1 MIKSR
6 IVSDMRFVDRDRL
19 IIERCE
25 GKKVLHLGCTDS
37 PVHEQ
42 QYERGRLLQQKL
54 LGPCAAV
61 TGIDIDPKS
70 LEWLEATL
78 GTGDYRLGDIEDATF
93 MSPLTAEGYEVILL
107 PDVLEHLN
115 NPMAALSNIQLICN
129 ESSRLIVTVPTAYSV
144 KSFMRVVVGH
154 ELIHPDHVAFY
165 SPYVLTNLLD
175 RAGFA
180 CTDYFAF
187 VGGGR
192 GPIAAG
198 TNLLARLFPRLAE
211 GVGVVARK
219 S

>member
-6 IVSDMRFVDRDRL
+6 IVRDLRFVDRDHL
-19 IIERCE
+19 IVEQCS

-37 PVHEQ
+37 PVHEK
-42 QYERGRLLQQKL
+42 QYQNGRLLQQKL
-54 LGPCAAV
+54 LGPCGSV
-61 TGIDIDPKS
+61 TGIDIEPGS
-70 LEWLEATL
+70 LEWLQATL
-78 GTGDYRLGDIEDATF
+78 GKGDYRLGDIEDTAF
-93 MSPLTAEGYEVILL
+93 MSPLKAEGFEVILL

-115 NPMAALSNIQLICN
+115 NPMAALSNIRLICN
-129 ESSRLIVTVPTAYSV
+129 ESSRLIVSVPTAYSI

-175 RAGFA
+175 RAGFS
-180 CTDYFAF
+180 CTEHFAF

-198 TNLLARLFPRLAE
+198 TNLVARWFPRLAE
-211 GVGVVARK
+211 GVGVLART